1 MGAFEY
7 FPYTNFHTL
16 NLDELI
22 RKMMELEAK
31 VKELEDRV
39 AELEGGE

>member
-7 FPYTNFHTL
+7 FPYTNFHDM
-16 NLDELI
+16 NLDWLL
-22 RKMMELEAK
+22 RKVQELEAK
-31 VKELEDRV
+31 VEELEDRV